1 MSNIGMKKEFRDFG
15 KFIQVAA
22 ILTIVSITTGV
33 AGFVAMIFVFV
44 AIASL
49 KRINYTLNN
58 SLLNEFR
65 SNYTRAFISRIG
77 GMVVLLIGGANL
89 GVFFLIPT
97 SLPFYISL
105 TIAVTLIIS
114 GIVIIYLG
122 VAAEMKAWRDLKIF
136 FENNS
141 NMFPGDISGEAIK
154 GCEKLRSGAL
164 LISLWFLIIPAII
177 GFIYQI
183 QGYFM
188 LATFRKLSPMDISEP
203 QNIQKNMY
211 KPQEDTYKPLDVVS
225 PEEKVNFC
233 PNCGAQLSE
242 LGKFCALCGSEVR

>member
-1 MSNIGMKKEFRDFG
+1 MSTIGMKKEFRDFG
-15 KFIQVAA
+15 KYIQVAA

-33 AGFVAMIFVFV
+33 VGFVAMIFVFV

-77 GMVVLLIGGANL
+77 GMIVLLIGGANL
-89 GVFFLIPT
+89 GMFFLFPT
-97 SLPFYISL
+97 SLSFYILLS
-105 TIAVTLIIS
+105 IAVILIIS

-122 VAAEMKAWRDLKIF
+122 VAAEMKAWRNLKTF
-136 FENNS
+136 LENNS
-141 NMFPGDISGEAIK
+141 NMFPDKISGEAIK

-188 LATFRKLSPMDISEP
+188 LATFRKLSPMDLSES
-203 QNIQKNMY
+203 QDKQKNMY
-211 KPQEDTYKPLDVVS
+211 KPQEDTYKPQEVLNPD
-225 PEEKVNFC
+225 EKVNFC

-242 LGKFCALCGSEVR
+242 LGKFCALC